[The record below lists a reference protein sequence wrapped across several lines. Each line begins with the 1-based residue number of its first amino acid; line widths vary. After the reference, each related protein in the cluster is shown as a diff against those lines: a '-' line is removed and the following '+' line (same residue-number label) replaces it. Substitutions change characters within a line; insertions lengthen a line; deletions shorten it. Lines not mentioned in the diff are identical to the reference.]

1 MQLKIN
7 ENYLEINKNR
17 GEAFSNKKRQVLTFV
32 KQNRNITKAHS
43 GWNRNHGCLT
53 GSQTSVIRTHLSHLS
68 SCGYRGLTVFA
79 QYWLFCRSA
88 NQPPASKA
96 SGRILFGNWIRMI
109 HSQRSN
115 WCLVDMRRKIK
126 LGRTTTHWL
135 TSSFIGLCLMVSMGC
150 SDLPENI
157 NRPPSSVVRDGHDTL
172 LGRTFD
178 RQLANH
184 PGASGVILLGHGL
197 DAFVGRALLASLAG
211 RSIDVQY
218 YMFHQDTV
226 GKLLIDQL
234 IKAADRGVRVRVLID
249 DMYGSE
255 ADDVWTALDAH
266 PKMEVRLFNPF
277 VRDASKNLQWLT
289 RFKAVN
295 YRMHSKSFTVDN
307 QATIVGGRNI
317 GDEYFDADPKL
328 AFADLDLLAVGPV
341 VPAVSDAFD
350 QYWNSDWAYPA
361 SALTQPAS
369 SEQLNDLRVCMDAF
383 VRHEAAAAYIEAL
396 KNSDLANSLREG
408 RVQFKWAEAKVMH
421 DSSEKKVHDE
431 NWQAELLISQLWP
444 YMQKATEELIIVSP
458 YFVPGKKG
466 AKALC
471 DLSEKGVKVRILTN
485 SLASN
490 DVAAVHAGYA
500 KYRKELLEAG
510 VALYELDEEVKKT
523 VKKKFIWLPGLSKSS
538 LHAKTMVIDGTAMF
552 VGSMNL
558 DQRSLHINNEIGI
571 LLFNPE
577 IAGSSAEAFDQNIMK
592 VAFQLKLNTDESIR
606 WHLKKGD
613 GEVVYDSE
621 PYVSFWKKFGVGL
634 IRLLPVES
642 LL

>member
-1 MQLKIN
+1 M
-7 ENYLEINKNR
+7 YPTRNKLPIIFCFVCCLI
-17 GEAFSNKKRQVLTFV
+17 GFS
-32 KQNRNITKAHS
+32 
-43 GWNRNHGCLT
+43 
-53 GSQTSVIRTHLSHLS
+53 
-68 SCGYRGLTVFA
+68 
-79 QYWLFCRSA
+79 
-88 NQPPASKA
+88 
-96 SGRILFGNWIRMI
+96 
-109 HSQRSN
+109 
-115 WCLVDMRRKIK
+115 
-126 LGRTTTHWL
+126 
-135 TSSFIGLCLMVSMGC
+135 GC
-150 SDLPENI
+150 SKLPQDVH
-157 NRPPSSVVRDGHDTL
+157 RPPSNAFKDGHTTP
-172 LGRTFD
+172 LGRS
-178 RQLANH
+178 LADELADH
-184 PGASGVILLGHGL
+184 PDTSGVILLGHGL
-197 DAFVGRALLASLAG
+197 DAFVARALLASLAE

-226 GKLLIDQL
+226 GQLLIDQL
-234 IKAADRGVRVRVLID
+234 IKAADRGVRVRMLID
-249 DMYGSE
+249 DMYGSD
-255 ADDVWTALDAH
+255 ADDVWTTLDAN
-266 PKMEVRLFNPF
+266 PNMEVRLFNPF
-277 VRDASKNLQWLT
+277 VRDASKNLQWIT
-289 RFKAVN
+289 RFRDVN

-307 QATIVGGRNI
+307 QATIIGGRNI

-341 VPAVSDAFD
+341 VPAVSEAFD
-350 QYWNSDWAYPA
+350 QYWNSDWAYTA

-369 SEQLNDLRVCMDAF
+369 SEQLNDLRVRMDAF
-383 VRHEAAAAYIEAL
+383 GRDEAAAAYIEAL

-408 RVQFKWAEAKVMH
+408 RAQFKWAEAKVMH

-538 LHAKTMVIDGTAMF
+538 LHAKTMVIDGTVMF

-571 LLFNPE
+571 LFFNPE
-577 IAGSSAEAFDQNIMK
+577 IAGSSAEAFDQNIDK
-592 VAFQLKLNTDESIR
+592 VAFQLKLNADGSIR
-606 WHLKKGD
+606 WHLKRND
-613 GEVVYDSE
+613 GEIVYDTE
-621 PYVSFWKKFGVGL
+621 PYVSFWKKLGVWFIG
-634 IRLLPVES
+634 LLPVES